1 MISEHRRDVWVNI
14 YFVEKKNTREE
25 LEVSRM
31 YNVGNKLL
39 IGNKSMYVRIST
51 YGRIKEVLVSF
62 LELIVVQGKGVS
74 CMLGFSMST

>member
-1 MISEHRRDVWVNI
+1 
-14 YFVEKKNTREE
+14 
-25 LEVSRM
+25 M